1 MVRASQPGSR
11 QKRSRQGHPPQT
23 QSLPLELSEDGKS
36 GDLLPHKPLVA
47 IVGRP
52 NVGKSTLFNRI
63 VGHRTAIVDDVSGVT
78 RDRNMA
84 DCDYQN
90 RMFTLVDTGG
100 LDLNAEDVIVS
111 QIKEQTQA
119 AMSEADLVIAVM
131 DGRIG
136 LSPLD
141 IELAD
146 LLRPITKPVFLAV
159 NKIDTPKSEPLL
171 ADFYQLGVKDIF
183 PISAEG
189 GMGVDELLEALLPY
203 LPHVPDELVQAEIPR
218 IAVVGRPNVGKSTLV
233 NAILGE
239 QRLIVSEI
247 PGTTRDPI
255 DSLLTREGQSY
266 IFTDTAGIRR
276 RGRIDRGIEGY
287 SVVRAMRALG
297 RSDVAVLVLDGI
309 EGVTEQDT
317 KIAGL
322 ISKQGRGCVILVNK
336 WDVREDDPA
345 AYPAYNLELSRR
357 FPFFAHVPVLFGA
370 AVQSETLPRLFSKL
384 DQVVAFFAKRIQT
397 RKLNLFLQQLL
408 EKNPI
413 SLHRGNPKKSMFI
426 TQVATKP
433 PTFALFVK
441 GAEKIPTAYLRY
453 LENSI
458 RAEYGFQGIPI
469 KILLRGK
476 GKK

>member
-1 MVRASQPGSR
+1 MVRASQTSSR
-11 QKRSRQGHPPQT
+11 QKRSRKGSKPKTESRPFG
-23 QSLPLELSEDGKS
+23 LPEAEESK
-36 GDLLPHKPLVA
+36 DLLPHKPVVV

-78 RDRNMA
+78 RDRNMTE
-84 DCDYQN
+84 CEYQN
-90 RMFTLVDTGG
+90 HMFTLVDTGG

-111 QIKEQTQA
+111 QIKDQTKT
-119 AMSEADLVIAVM
+119 AMAEADLVIAVM
-131 DGRIG
+131 DGRVG

-141 IELAD
+141 RELAD
-146 LLRPITKPVFLAV
+146 LLRPITKPVFLAI

-203 LPHVPDELVQAEIPR
+203 LPLAPDESAEHEISR

-239 QRLIVSEI
+239 QRLIVSDI

-255 DSLLTREGQSY
+255 DSLLTRQGQSY

-287 SVVRAMRALG
+287 SVLRAMRALG

-322 ISKQGRGCVILVNK
+322 INKQGRGCVILVNK
-336 WDVREDDPA
+336 WDVREDDPEA
-345 AYPAYNLELSRR
+345 HPAYNLALSRR

-370 AVQSETLPRLFSKL
+370 AVQSETLPRLFSKI

-397 RKLNLFLQQLL
+397 RKLNLFLQLLL

-413 SLHRGNPKKSMFI
+413 SLRRGNPKKSMFI

-441 GAEKIPTAYLRY
+441 GAEKIPAAYLRY
-453 LENSI
+453 
-458 RAEYGFQGIPI
+458 
-469 KILLRGK
+469 KIHFVLNTAFK
-476 GKK
+476 EFH

>member
-1 MVRASQPGSR
+1 MARSS
-11 QKRSRQGHPPQT
+11 RSRTAQSPEAPP
-23 QSLPLELSEDGKS
+23 LPWDLPVEVPLEPPL
-36 GDLLPHKPLVA
+36 HRPLVV

-84 DCDYQN
+84 ECDYQN
-90 RMFTLVDTGG
+90 RIFTLVDTGG
-100 LDLNAEDVIVS
+100 LDLTAADVIVE
-111 QIKEQTQA
+111 QIKYQTQTA
-119 AMSEADLVIAVM
+119 IAEADLVIAVM
-131 DGRIG
+131 DGRAG

-141 IELAD
+141 ADLAK
-146 LLRPITKPVFLAV
+146 LLRPVTKPVFLAV
-159 NKIDTPKSEPLL
+159 NKIDTPQAEPLL
-171 ADFYQLGVKDIF
+171 ADFYRLGVRKIF

-189 GMGVDELLEALLPY
+189 GLGVDELLEALLPY
-203 LPHVPDELVQAEIPR
+203 LPQAADDQVQEEAPR

-239 QRLIVSEI
+239 QRLIVSDI

-255 DSLLTREGQSY
+255 DSMVTLHGRRY
-266 IFTDTAGIRR
+266 IFTDTAGLRR

-287 SVVRAMRALG
+287 SVVRAIRALG
-297 RSDVAVLVLDGI
+297 RSDIAVLVLDGV

-322 ISKQGRGCVILVNK
+322 IIKQGRGCIILVNK
-336 WDVREDDPA
+336 WDLRAGDPE
-345 AYPAYNLELSRR
+345 AYPTYNLELARR
-357 FPFFAHVPVLFGA
+357 FPFFAYVPVVFGA
-370 AVQSETLPRLFSKL
+370 AIQSETLTRLFPKI
-384 DQVVAFFAKRIQT
+384 DQVVADFSKRIQT
-397 RKLNLFLQQLL
+397 RKLNLFLQELL

-413 SLHRGNPKKSMFI
+413 ALVRGNPKKSVFI

-441 GAEKIPTAYLRY
+441 SAQKIPASYLRY
-453 LENSI
+453 LEKAI
-458 RAEYGFQGIPI
+458 RTEYGFEGIPLRM
-469 KILLRGK
+469 LLRNQ
-476 GKK
+476 

>member
-1 MVRASQPGSR
+1 MTRSSRSHLRGPSQTERLTLS
-11 QKRSRQGHPPQT
+11 PPEEEGAEGLQ
-23 QSLPLELSEDGKS
+23 
-36 GDLLPHKPLVA
+36 PHKPLVV

-84 DCDYQN
+84 ECDYQN
-90 RMFTLVDTGG
+90 HVFTLVDTGG
-100 LDLNAEDVIVS
+100 LDLNADDVIVS
-111 QIKEQTQA
+111 QIKEQTRTA
-119 AMSEADLVIAVM
+119 IAEADLVIAVM
-131 DGRIG
+131 DGRVG

-141 IELAD
+141 TELAD

-171 ADFYQLGVKDIF
+171 ADFYQLGLKDIF

-189 GMGVDELLEALLPY
+189 GMGVDELLEALIPY
-203 LPHVPDELVQAEIPR
+203 LPLAPDESTKLEIPR

-233 NAILGE
+233 NTILGE
-239 QRLIVSEI
+239 QRLIVSDI

-255 DSLLTREGQSY
+255 DSLITHEGQSY

-276 RGRIDRGIEGY
+276 RGRIDRGLEGY

-322 ISKQGRGCVILVNK
+322 INKQGRGCVILVNK
-336 WDVREDDPA
+336 WDVREDDPD

-357 FPFFAHVPVLFGA
+357 FPFFAHVPVLFGS
-370 AVQSETLPRLFSKL
+370 AVQYETLPRLFAKI
-384 DQVVAFFAKRIQT
+384 DQVVAFFEKRIQT
-397 RKLNLFLQQLL
+397 RKLNLFLQHLL

-458 RAEYGFQGIPI
+458 RAEYGFHGIPI

-476 GKK
+476 

>member
-1 MVRASQPGSR
+1 
-11 QKRSRQGHPPQT
+11 
-23 QSLPLELSEDGKS
+23 
-36 GDLLPHKPLVA
+36 
-47 IVGRP
+47 
-52 NVGKSTLFNRI
+52 
-63 VGHRTAIVDDVSGVT
+63 
-78 RDRNMA
+78 
-84 DCDYQN
+84 
-90 RMFTLVDTGG
+90 
-100 LDLNAEDVIVS
+100 
-111 QIKEQTQA
+111 
-119 AMSEADLVIAVM
+119 
-131 DGRIG
+131 
-136 LSPLD
+136 
-141 IELAD
+141 
-146 LLRPITKPVFLAV
+146 
-159 NKIDTPKSEPLL
+159 
-171 ADFYQLGVKDIF
+171 
-183 PISAEG
+183 
-189 GMGVDELLEALLPY
+189 MGVDELLEALIPY
-203 LPHVPDELVQAEIPR
+203 LPLVPDEAAELEVPR

-233 NAILGE
+233 NAIVGE
-239 QRLIVSEI
+239 KRLIVSDV
-247 PGTTRDPI
+247 PGTTRDPV
-255 DSLLTREGQSY
+255 DSFLTRDEQNY

-297 RSDVAVLVLDGI
+297 RSDVAVLLLDGI

-336 WDVREDDPA
+336 WDEREHDPE

-370 AVQSETLPRLFSKL
+370 AVQPETLPRLFSKI
-384 DQVVAFFAKRIQT
+384 DQVVTFFSKRVQT
-397 RKLNLFLQQLL
+397 RKLNLFLQELL

-433 PTFALFVK
+433 PIFALFVK
-441 GAEKIPTAYLRY
+441 GAEKIPASYLRY

>member
-1 MVRASQPGSR
+1 MARSS
-11 QKRSRQGHPPQT
+11 RSRPT
-23 QSLPLELSEDGKS
+23 QSPEAQPLPWDLPVESPLEPSL
-36 GDLLPHKPLVA
+36 HRPLVV

-84 DCDYQN
+84 ECDYQN
-90 RMFTLVDTGG
+90 RIFTLVDTGG
-100 LDLNAEDVIVS
+100 LDLTDDDVIVE
-111 QIKEQTQA
+111 QIKYQTQA
-119 AMSEADLVIAVM
+119 AIAEADLVIAVM
-131 DGRIG
+131 DGRAG

-141 IELAD
+141 TDLAK
-146 LLRPITKPVFLAV
+146 LLRPVTKPVFLAV
-159 NKIDTPKSEPLL
+159 NKIDTPQAEPLL
-171 ADFYQLGVKDIF
+171 ADFYRLGVESIF

-189 GMGVDELLEALLPY
+189 GLGVDELLEALLPY
-203 LPHVPDELVQAEIPR
+203 LPQAPDDQVQEEVPR

-239 QRLIVSEI
+239 QRLIVSDI

-255 DSLLTREGQSY
+255 DSMVTLQGRRY
-266 IFTDTAGIRR
+266 IFTDTAGLRR

-287 SVVRAMRALG
+287 SVVRAIRALG
-297 RSDVAVLVLDGI
+297 RSDVAVLVLDGV

-322 ISKQGRGCVILVNK
+322 IIQQGRGCIILVNK
-336 WDVREDDPA
+336 WDLRAGDPE
-345 AYPAYNLELSRR
+345 AYPAYNLELARR
-357 FPFFAHVPVLFGA
+357 FPFFAYVPVVFGA
-370 AVQSETLPRLFSKL
+370 AIQSETLTRLFPKI
-384 DQVVAFFAKRIQT
+384 DQVVADFSKRIQT
-397 RKLNLFLQQLL
+397 RKLNLFLQELL

-413 SLHRGNPKKSMFI
+413 ALVRGNPKKSVFI

-441 GAEKIPTAYLRY
+441 SAQKIPASYLRY
-453 LENSI
+453 LENAI
-458 RAEYGFQGIPI
+458 RTEYGFEGIP
-469 KILLRGK
+469 LRMLVRSQ
-476 GKK
+476 

>member
-1 MVRASQPGSR
+1 MRST
-11 QKRSRQGHPPQT
+11 RSRSPRARETEP
-23 QSLPLELSEDGKS
+23 LPLDLPEDES
-36 GDLLPHKPLVA
+36 GEDLQPHKPLVV

-84 DCDYQN
+84 ECEYQN

-111 QIKEQTQA
+111 QIKDQTKT
-119 AMSEADLVIAVM
+119 AMAEADLVIAVM
-131 DGRIG
+131 DGRVG

-141 IELAD
+141 TELAA

-171 ADFYQLGVKDIF
+171 ADFYQLGVKDIY

-189 GMGVDELLEALLPY
+189 GMGVDELLEALMPY
-203 LPHVPDELVQAEIPR
+203 LPLAPDESSKPEIPR

-239 QRLIVSEI
+239 QRLIVSDI

-322 ISKQGRGCVILVNK
+322 IIKQGRGCVILVNK
-336 WDVREDDPA
+336 WDVREHDPE
-345 AYPAYNLELSRR
+345 AYPTYNLELTRR
-357 FPFFAHVPVLFGA
+357 FPFFAHVPVLYGA
-370 AVQSETLPRLFSKL
+370 AVQSETLPRLFEKL
-384 DQVVAFFAKRIQT
+384 DQVVAFFSKRIQT
-397 RKLNLFLQQLL
+397 RTLNLFLQQLL
-408 EKNPI
+408 EKNPL
-413 SLHRGNPKKSMFI
+413 SFHRGNPKKSMFV

-441 GAEKIPTAYLRY
+441 GAEKIPPAYLRY

-469 KILLRGK
+469 KILLRGR

>member
-1 MVRASQPGSR
+1 MTRST
-11 QKRSRQGHPPQT
+11 RSRTKLSPEAP
-23 QSLPLELSEDGKS
+23 SLPWGLPVEVPLE
-36 GDLLPHKPLVA
+36 PPIHRPLVV

-84 DCDYQN
+84 ECDYQN
-90 RMFTLVDTGG
+90 RIFTLVDTGG
-100 LDLNAEDVIVS
+100 LDLTADDAIVE
-111 QIKEQTQA
+111 QIKYQTQTA
-119 AMSEADLVIAVM
+119 IEEADLVIAVM
-131 DGRIG
+131 DGRAG

-141 IELAD
+141 ADLAK
-146 LLRPITKPVFLAV
+146 LLRPVTKPIFLAV
-159 NKIDTPKSEPLL
+159 NKIDTPQAEPLL
-171 ADFYQLGVKDIF
+171 AEFYRLGMQKIF

-189 GMGVDELLEALLPY
+189 GLGVDELLEALLPY
-203 LPHVPDELVQAEIPR
+203 LPQAPDDQVPEEVPR

-239 QRLIVSEI
+239 QRLIVSNI

-255 DSLLTREGQSY
+255 DSMIRVLGRRY
-266 IFTDTAGIRR
+266 IFTDTAGLRR

-287 SVVRAMRALG
+287 SVVRAIRALG
-297 RSDVAVLVLDGI
+297 RSDVAVLVLDGV

-322 ISKQGRGCVILVNK
+322 INKQGRGCVILVNK
-336 WDVREDDPA
+336 WDLRTGDREA
-345 AYPAYNLELSRR
+345 FPAYNEELARR
-357 FPFFAHVPVLFGA
+357 FSFFNYVPVIFGA
-370 AVQSETLPRLFSKL
+370 AIQPETLTRLFPKI
-384 DQVVAFFAKRIQT
+384 DQVVADFSKRIQT
-397 RKLNLFLQQLL
+397 RKLNLLLQELL

-413 SLHRGNPKKSMFI
+413 SLVRGNPKKSVFI
-426 TQVATKP
+426 TQVANKP

-441 GAEKIPTAYLRY
+441 STQKVPVSYLRY

-458 RAEYGFQGIPI
+458 RKEFGFEGIPLR
-469 KILLRGK
+469 ILLRSQ
-476 GKK
+476 

>member
-1 MVRASQPGSR
+1 MTRSSRSHSRGPSQTERLTLS
-11 QKRSRQGHPPQT
+11 PPEEKGAEGLQ
-23 QSLPLELSEDGKS
+23 
-36 GDLLPHKPLVA
+36 PHKPLVV

-84 DCDYQN
+84 ECDYQN
-90 RMFTLVDTGG
+90 HVFTLVDTGG
-100 LDLNAEDVIVS
+100 LDLNADDVIVS
-111 QIKEQTQA
+111 QIKEQTRTA
-119 AMSEADLVIAVM
+119 IAEADLVIAVM
-131 DGRIG
+131 DGRVG

-141 IELAD
+141 TELAD

-171 ADFYQLGVKDIF
+171 ADFYQLGLKDIF

-189 GMGVDELLEALLPY
+189 GMGVDELLEALIPY
-203 LPHVPDELVQAEIPR
+203 LPLAPDESTKLEIPR

-233 NAILGE
+233 NTILGE
-239 QRLIVSEI
+239 QRLIVSDI

-255 DSLLTREGQSY
+255 DSLITHEGQSY

-276 RGRIDRGIEGY
+276 RGRIDRGLEGY

-322 ISKQGRGCVILVNK
+322 INKQGRGCVILVNK
-336 WDVREDDPA
+336 WDVREDDPE

-357 FPFFAHVPVLFGA
+357 FPFFAHVPVLFGS
-370 AVQSETLPRLFSKL
+370 AVQYETLPRLFAKI
-384 DQVVAFFAKRIQT
+384 DQVVAFFEKRIQT
-397 RKLNLFLQQLL
+397 RKLNLFLQHLL

-458 RAEYGFQGIPI
+458 RAEYGFHGIPI

-476 GKK
+476 

>member
-1 MVRASQPGSR
+1 MSR
-11 QKRSRQGHPPQT
+11 SLRSRTTQPPE
-23 QSLPLELSEDGKS
+23 SPPPRSLELPLEIPLE
-36 GDLLPHKPLVA
+36 PPAPIPLVA

-84 DCDYQN
+84 ECDYQN
-90 RMFTLVDTGG
+90 RIFTLVDTGG
-100 LDLNAEDVIVS
+100 LDFTANDVIVE
-111 QIKEQTQA
+111 QIKYQTQSA
-119 AMSEADLVIAVM
+119 IAEADLVIALV
-131 DGRIG
+131 DGRVG

-141 IELAD
+141 ADLAK
-146 LLRPITKPVFLAV
+146 LLRPVRKPVFLAV
-159 NKIDTPKSEPLL
+159 NKIDTPKAESLL
-171 ADFYQLGVKDIF
+171 ADFYQLGMKQIF

-189 GMGVDELLEALLPY
+189 GLGVDELLEALLPY
-203 LPHVPDELVQAEIPR
+203 LPQAPENQVSDEVPR

-239 QRLIVSEI
+239 QRLIVSDV

-255 DSLLTREGQSY
+255 DSMVTLHGRRY
-266 IFTDTAGIRR
+266 IFTDTAGLRR

-287 SVVRAMRALG
+287 SVVRAIRALG
-297 RSDVAVLVLDGI
+297 RSDLAVLVVDGM

-322 ISKQGRGCVILVNK
+322 INKQGRACIILVNK
-336 WDVREDDPA
+336 WDLRAGDPE
-345 AYPAYNLELSRR
+345 AYPAYHLELARR
-357 FPFFAHVPVLFGA
+357 FSFFTHVPVMFGA
-370 AVQSETLPRLFSKL
+370 ALHPETLTRLFPKI
-384 DQVVAFFAKRIQT
+384 DQVVADFSKRIQT
-397 RKLNLFLQQLL
+397 RKLNLFLQVLL

-413 SLHRGNPKKSMFI
+413 SLVRGNPKKSVFI

-441 GAEKIPTAYLRY
+441 STKKIQASYLRY

-458 RAEYGFQGIPI
+458 RAEYGFEGIPLR
-469 KILLRGK
+469 ILLRGQ
-476 GKK
+476 

>member
-1 MVRASQPGSR
+1 MVRASQSR
-11 QKRSRQGHPPQT
+11 SSSKRSRKSPATKAVP
-23 QSLPLELSEDGKS
+23 LPLKFPEGEDAENLFP
-36 GDLLPHKPLVA
+36 DKPVVV
-47 IVGRP
+47 IIGRP

-78 RDRNMA
+78 RDRNTTE
-84 DCDYQN
+84 CEYQN

-100 LDLNAEDVIVS
+100 LDLSAEDVIVS
-111 QIKEQTQA
+111 QIKDQTKTA
-119 AMSEADLVIAVM
+119 IAEADMVIAIM
-131 DGRIG
+131 DGRVG

-141 IELAD
+141 MELAE

-171 ADFYQLGVKDIF
+171 ADFYKLGLKNIY

-189 GMGVDELLEALLPY
+189 GMGVDELLEALMPY
-203 LPHVPDELVQAEIPR
+203 LPAVPDESTQLDIPR

-233 NAILGE
+233 NIILGE

-255 DSLLTREGQSY
+255 DSLVTRDSQRY

-322 ISKQGRGCVILVNK
+322 INKQGRGCVMLVNK
-336 WDVREDDPA
+336 WDVLEDDPEA
-345 AYPAYNLELSRR
+345 HPAYNLALARK
-357 FPFFAHVPVLFGA
+357 FPFFSHVPVLFGA
-370 AVQSETLPRLFSKL
+370 AVQSETLPPLFAKI
-384 DQVVAFFAKRIQT
+384 DQVVAFFGKRVQT

-413 SLHRGNPKKSMFI
+413 SLRKGNPKKSMFI

-453 LENSI
+453 LENAI

-476 GKK
+476 

>member
-1 MVRASQPGSR
+1 MVRASQPQAR
-11 QKRSRQGHPPQT
+11 PKRSRKHQT
-23 QSLPLELSEDGKS
+23 SKAGALPLEFPEGE
-36 GDLLPHKPLVA
+36 GAEGLPPDRPIVV

-84 DCDYQN
+84 ECDYQN

-100 LDLNAEDVIVS
+100 LDLHAEDVIIS
-111 QIKEQTQA
+111 QIKDQTQQA
-119 AMSEADLVIAVM
+119 IAEADLVIAVM
-131 DGRIG
+131 DGRVG

-141 IELAD
+141 TELAE
-146 LLRPITKPVFLAV
+146 LLRPITKPVFLVV

-171 ADFYQLGVKDIF
+171 ADFYKLGLKNMY

-189 GMGVDELLEALLPY
+189 GMGVDELLEALMPY
-203 LPHVPDELVQAEIPR
+203 LPPASDESTQLDIPR

-255 DSLLTREGQSY
+255 DSLVTRDSQRY

-322 ISKQGRGCVILVNK
+322 INKQGRGCVMMVNK
-336 WDVREDDPA
+336 WDVHEDDPGA
-345 AYPAYNLELSRR
+345 HPAYSLALSRR

-370 AVQSETLPRLFSKL
+370 AVQSETLPRLFSKI
-384 DQVVAFFAKRIQT
+384 DQVVGCFGQRIQT
-397 RKLNLFLQQLL
+397 RKLNVFFQQLL
-408 EKNPI
+408 DKNPI
-413 SLHRGNPKKSMFI
+413 SLRRGNPKKSMFI

-441 GAEKIPTAYLRY
+441 GAEKIPATYLRY
-453 LENSI
+453 LENAI
-458 RAEYGFQGIPI
+458 RAEYGFQGVPI
-469 KILLRGK
+469 KILPRGK
-476 GKK
+476 

>member
-1 MVRASQPGSR
+1 MARSS
-11 QKRSRQGHPPQT
+11 RSRTTPIPEAPSG
-23 QSLPLELSEDGKS
+23 SSDLSVEIPLEPST
-36 GDLLPHKPLVA
+36 HRPLVV

-84 DCDYQN
+84 ECDYQN
-90 RMFTLVDTGG
+90 RIFTLVDTGG
-100 LDLNAEDVIVS
+100 LDLTADDVIVE
-111 QIKEQTQA
+111 QIKYQTRTA
-119 AMSEADLVIAVM
+119 IEEADLVIAVM
-131 DGRIG
+131 DGRVG

-141 IELAD
+141 TDLAK
-146 LLRPITKPVFLAV
+146 LLRPVTKPMFLAV
-159 NKIDTPKSEPLL
+159 NKIDTPQAEPLL
-171 ADFYQLGVKDIF
+171 ADFYKLGIKTIF

-189 GMGVDELLEALLPY
+189 GLGVDELLEALLPY
-203 LPHVPDELVQAEIPR
+203 LPQAPDGLVQEEIPR

-233 NAILGE
+233 NSILGE
-239 QRLIVSEI
+239 QRLIVSDI

-255 DSLLTREGQSY
+255 DSMVTLHGRRY
-266 IFTDTAGIRR
+266 IFTDTAGLRR
-276 RGRIDRGIEGY
+276 RGRIDRGIESY

-297 RSDVAVLVLDGI
+297 RSDIAILVLDGV

-322 ISKQGRGCVILVNK
+322 INKQGRGCIILVNK
-336 WDVREDDPA
+336 WDLRAGDRE
-345 AYPAYNLELSRR
+345 AYPAYNLDLARR
-357 FPFFAHVPVLFGA
+357 FPFFTHVPVLFGA
-370 AVQSETLPRLFSKL
+370 AIQPETLPRLFPKI
-384 DQVVAFFAKRIQT
+384 DQVVGDFSKRIQT
-397 RKLNLFLQQLL
+397 RKLNLYVQELL

-413 SLHRGNPKKSMFI
+413 TLVRGNPKKSVFI

-441 GAEKIPTAYLRY
+441 SAQKVPASYLRY

-458 RAEYGFQGIPI
+458 RTEYGYEGIPLR
-469 KILLRGK
+469 ILLRSQ
-476 GKK
+476 

>member
-1 MVRASQPGSR
+1 MTRSRRTRRSEHTADSQPLALDFPE
-11 QKRSRQGHPPQT
+11 K
-23 QSLPLELSEDGKS
+23 KS
-36 GDLLPHKPLVA
+36 GTDFLPHKPTVV

-84 DCDYQN
+84 ECDYQN

-100 LDLNAEDVIVS
+100 LDLKAEDVIVS
-111 QIKEQTQA
+111 QIKEQTKM
-119 AMSEADLVIAVM
+119 AMAQADLVIAVM
-131 DGRIG
+131 DGRVG

-141 IELAD
+141 SELAD
-146 LLRPITKPVFLAV
+146 LLRPVTKPVFLAV
-159 NKIDTPKSEPLL
+159 NKIDTPKSGALL
-171 ADFYQLGVKDIF
+171 AEFYQLGVQELF

-189 GMGVDELLEALLPY
+189 GMGVDELLEALIPY
-203 LPHVPDELVQAEIPR
+203 LPLIPDEAVHVEVPR

-239 QRLIVSEI
+239 KRLIVSEI

-255 DSLLTREGQSY
+255 DSLLTRDGQNY

-297 RSDVAVLVLDGI
+297 RSDVAVLLLDGI

-336 WDVREDDPA
+336 WDVREHDPE
-345 AYPAYNLELSRR
+345 AYPAYHLELSRR

-370 AVQSETLPRLFSKL
+370 AVQSDTLPRLFSKI

-413 SLHRGNPKKSMFI
+413 ALHRGNPKKSMFI

-441 GAEKIPTAYLRY
+441 GAEKIPTSYLRY

>member
-1 MVRASQPGSR
+1 MVRASHT
-11 QKRSRQGHPPQT
+11 RSRHKGARSVRAAKTEP
-23 QSLPLELSEDGKS
+23 LPLGLPEAEESEA
-36 GDLLPHKPLVA
+36 LVPYKPLVA

-84 DCDYQN
+84 ECEYQN
-90 RMFTLVDTGG
+90 RMFSLVDTGG
-100 LDLNAEDVIVS
+100 LDLNAEDVIVA
-111 QIKEQTQA
+111 QIKDQTKMA
-119 AMSEADLVIAVM
+119 IAEADLVVAVM
-131 DGRIG
+131 DGRAG

-141 IELAD
+141 TELMN
-146 LLRPITKPVFLAV
+146 LLRPVTKPVFFAV

-171 ADFYQLGVKDIF
+171 ADFYQLGVEAIF

-203 LPHVPDELVQAEIPR
+203 LPQVPDEVAQLEIPR

-239 QRLIVSEI
+239 KRLIVSDI

-255 DSLLTREGQSY
+255 DSLVTREGQRY
-266 IFTDTAGIRR
+266 VFTDTAGIRR

-309 EGVTEQDT
+309 EGATEQDT

-336 WDVREDDPA
+336 WDVRENDPE

-357 FPFFAHVPVLFGA
+357 FPFFAHVPVLYGA
-370 AVQSETLPRLFSKL
+370 AVQPETLPRLFSKI
-384 DQVVAFFAKRIQT
+384 DQVVGFFGKRIQT

-413 SLHRGNPKKSMFI
+413 SFHRGNPKKSMFI

-441 GAEKIPTAYLRY
+441 GAEKIPDSYIRY
-453 LENSI
+453 LENSL

-469 KILLRGK
+469 KILLRGRK
-476 GKK
+476 

>member
-1 MVRASQPGSR
+1 MVRTSNTRFSQSR
-11 QKRSRQGHPPQT
+11 TQQAEQSRT
-23 QSLPLELSEDGKS
+23 LSLPLNIPENDPVQN
-36 GDLLPHKPLVA
+36 LLPHKPVVV

-84 DCDYQN
+84 ECDYQN
-90 RMFTLVDTGG
+90 CMFTLVDTGG
-100 LDLNAEDVIVS
+100 LDLNAEDLIVS
-111 QIKEQTQA
+111 QIKEQTKM
-119 AMSEADLVIAVM
+119 AMAEADLVIAVM
-131 DGRIG
+131 DGRVG

-141 IELAD
+141 SELAA
-146 LLRPITKPVFLAV
+146 LLRPLTKPVFLAI
-159 NKIDTPKSEPLL
+159 NKIDTPKSEPLM
-171 ADFYQLGVKDIF
+171 ADFYQLGMKDIY

-203 LPHVPDELVQAEIPR
+203 LPQMPDELDQSETPR

-239 QRLIVSEI
+239 RRLIVSDI

-255 DSLLTREGQSY
+255 DSLLVREGQNY

-276 RGRIDRGIEGY
+276 RGRIDRGLEGY

-322 ISKQGRGCVILVNK
+322 INKQGKGCVILVNK
-336 WDVREDDPA
+336 WDVREHDPEA
-345 AYPAYNLELSRR
+345 HPAYNLALSRK
-357 FPFFAHVPVLFGA
+357 FPFFAHVPVVFGA
-370 AVQSETLPRLFSKL
+370 AVQAETLPGLFSKI
-384 DQVVAFFAKRIQT
+384 DQVVNYYSKRIQT

-413 SLHRGNPKKSMFI
+413 SLHRGNPKKSMFM

-441 GAEKIPTAYLRY
+441 GAEKIPTAYLKY

-469 KILLRGK
+469 NILLRGRK
-476 GKK
+476 